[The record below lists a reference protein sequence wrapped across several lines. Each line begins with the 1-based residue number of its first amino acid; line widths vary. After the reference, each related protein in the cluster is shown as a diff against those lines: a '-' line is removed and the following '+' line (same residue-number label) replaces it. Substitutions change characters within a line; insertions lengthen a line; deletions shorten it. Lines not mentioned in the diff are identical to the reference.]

1 MVGVHGALSEAGG
14 VRKDA
19 CERNRNRG
27 WLNRGPNG
35 EPTGTR
41 RDVEGHQA
49 EVGANSTAAQRDAH
63 VRANETPVE
72 FLRPACVRALPDID
86 EEDAENAALV
96 AIFAEVHGKLIAL
109 RDAR

>member
-49 EVGANSTAAQRDAH
+49 EVGANSTAASVTPTSEQTKPRSSFCAR
-63 VRANETPVE
+63 RA
-72 FLRPACVRALPDID
+72 
-86 EEDAENAALV
+86 
-96 AIFAEVHGKLIAL
+96 
-109 RDAR
+109 